1 MTETMSYGSTTAAPP
16 PPADEVEEAAGSPG
30 RRRVL
35 MIAAPLAALLLLV
48 AGYLLFFSGGSS
60 NDTQSFVAPKPKP
73 RTGAAAQP
81 GAQAPAQAQQV
92 PAVPA
97 TFSGAVG
104 RDPFKAL
111 IVPPP
116 PPPPPAPV
124 APTTT
129 TTATT
134 TTPGAP
140 GTTVTLAKVDSP
152 SQVEMSVA
160 GAPYTAKVGEVFAT
174 TYKVLTINGS
184 CATFLNGDQQFALCQ
199 GQSVQQ

>member
-16 PPADEVEEAAGSPG
+16 PVDEVEEAAGSDG

-60 NDTQSFVAPKPKP
+60 SDTQSFVAPKAHP
-73 RTGAAAQP
+73 RTGAVTQP
-81 GAQAPAQAQQV
+81 GAQAPAPAAQV

-104 RDPFKAL
+104 RDPFQAL

-124 APTTT
+124 APTTAT
-129 TTATT
+129 TTAT
-134 TTPGAP
+134 AS
-140 GTTVTLAKVDSP
+140 GTSGTMVTLAKVDSA